1 MGWEYKDSNEHYET
15 GFIGTIQDSMAQTT
29 HCHVSA
35 LIVGKV
41 YKAMGGGARVKNV
54 TISQHKNPKQG
65 RVHGIF

>member
-1 MGWEYKDSNEHYET
+1 
-15 GFIGTIQDSMAQTT
+15 MAQTT